1 MIQVGIMFGGR
12 SPEHEIS
19 IISAKAIATHMDP
32 EQFAPVLFP
41 VDRSGRLY
49 EGAGAFRFLE
59 TGDETGVK
67 PVPFDRLKD
76 MNVIFPVF
84 HGPYGEDGSIQ
95 GLLAFMGV
103 PYVGCGVESSA
114 LNMHKGLFR
123 DLMAVHEI
131 PQPDYVVFPSHRLPD
146 PLDSVLDRLPLPVF
160 VKPSRGGSS
169 IGISRVDRAEDLE
182 AAVREAARYDRHVI
196 VEEAIDI
203 TEELEVAVL
212 GTWDQPVVSRPGKL
226 VAGDVFYTY
235 RDKYVDSKTQFEIPV
250 EGLDEDVVNHIR
262 LLAGRAFSLTG
273 CHGLARVD
281 FLFNRE
287 TGHVAL
293 NEINTMPGFTEI
305 SMYPKLMMASGL
317 SFRELVTRLIS
328 LADERVD
335 L

>member
-1 MIQVGIMFGGR
+1 MIQVGVMFGGR

-19 IISAKAIATHMDP
+19 IISAKAIVKNMDP
-32 EQFAPVLFP
+32 EKFVPVLFP
-41 VDRSGRLY
+41 VDRSGNLF
-49 EGAGAFRFLE
+49 EGTGGFDFLE
-59 TGDETGVK
+59 RGDDRAVR

-76 MNVIFPVF
+76 MNVVFPVF

-114 LNMHKGLFR
+114 LNMHKCLFR
-123 DLMAVHEI
+123 DLMKTHDI
-131 PQPDYVVFPSHRLPD
+131 PQPDYLAFPSHSMPNPIQSILR
-146 PLDSVLDRLPLPVF
+146 RLPLPVF

-169 IGISRVDRAEDLE
+169 IGISRVDLEADLE
-182 AAVREAARYDRHVI
+182 TAVLEAARYDRHVI

-212 GTWDQPVVSRPGKL
+212 GSWDRPMVSRPGKL

-250 EGLDEDVVNHIR
+250 EGLNEDMLNRIR
-262 LLAGRAFSLTG
+262 SLAGRVYALTG

-281 FLFNRE
+281 FLFNRQS
-287 TGHVAL
+287 GRLAL

-317 SFRELVTRLIS
+317 SFRELVTRLIA
-328 LADERVD
+328 LADDRID